1 MSGRR
6 GRVGGPGD
14 PFAPRLTPPPRS
26 VWIGTTAGNA
36 PERVVAGP
44 PTLPRRLPR
53 VALITLL
60 ILVLASTAVD
70 ARPWAWLGVRIRDLS
85 EQEMEEIAAKHGLRE
100 GFGVVIVEVLEGTPA
115 ASAGLRNGD
124 LVVAFEDRPVTE
136 TRLLQRLIAAAPTDR
151 ESRLTV
157 LRPDGRR
164 PVPIRLVAMPR
175 TVVGERVAAEFGFV
189 VRDPEREGEGPGR
202 RLAAAALAIVV
213 VQRGSPAERAGLEV
227 GDVIVQVNEQAV
239 VTRDAAREALADAGA
254 ERPLRLTVRRG
265 DRRLSVTLAAP

>member
-1 MSGRR
+1 M
-6 GRVGGPGD
+6 
-14 PFAPRLTPPPRS
+14 L
-26 VWIGTTAGNA
+26 
-36 PERVVAGP
+36 VV
-44 PTLPRRLPR
+44 
-53 VALITLL
+53 
-60 ILVLASTAVD
+60 LVLASTAVD

-85 EQEMEEIAAKHGLRE
+85 EQEMEEIAAKHGIRE

-202 RLAAAALAIVV
+202 RLAAAALAVAVV
-213 VQRGSPAERAGLEV
+213 LRGSPAERAGLEV